1 MKIDQSN
8 VSLLSS
14 HSKHDEVVEKESLKK
29 WNRPEDNPEFA
40 NSNRGDKLILS
51 DIYKSAKHK
60 GAISKTSDDGLD
72 SSIDPK
78 LMKIIRALEMLT
90 GHKID
95 TSFLRKMHS
104 NGQNGVSKGK
114 GEGSTDEIRP
124 LGWGIDYNYQR
135 TEIHEESLNFSAQGS
150 VKTSDGRNID
160 FSMAMSMKSTTA
172 VSESFSFKA
181 GDALT
186 DPLVIN
192 FGTDTV
198 SISDVKKEFDL
209 NLDGKS
215 DSFNFVGSGSGFLAI
230 DKNGDGKINDGSELF
245 GPTKGNGFTELK
257 AYDSDNNGWI
267 DENDDVFKKL
277 LIWTK
282 DETGKEN
289 LYSLK
294 QKDVGA
300 LYLNT
305 VNTQF
310 NLNDSTYNP
319 QGVLRES
326 SLFLKESGGV
336 GTLQEVDLKV

>member
-1 MKIDQSN
+1 MKIDKSN
-8 VSLLSS
+8 VSLFSS
-14 HSKHDEVVEKESLKK
+14 HAKHDEVIEKESLKK

-40 NSNRGDKLILS
+40 NSNSGDKLVLS
-51 DIYKSAKHK
+51 DMYKSAKHMN
-60 GAISKTSDDGLD
+60 AVSKTSDDTLE

-78 LMKIIRALEMLT
+78 LMKIVRALEMLT

-95 TSFLRKMHS
+95 TSFLKRIDYNKAEILAKAKTE
-104 NGQNGVSKGK
+104 VS
-114 GEGSTDEIRP
+114 SDEAKP
-124 LGWGIDYNYQR
+124 LGWGIDYSYQR
-135 TEIHEESLNFSAQGS
+135 TEIHEESLNFSAQGN
-150 VKTSDGRNID
+150 VKTSDGRNIN
-160 FSMAMSMKSTTA
+160 FSMAMSMKSYTQ
-172 VSESFSFKA
+172 VNESLSFKA

-198 SISDVKKEFDL
+198 SISDVKKDFDL

-215 DSFNFVGSGSGFLAI
+215 DRFNFVGQGSGFLAL

-245 GPTKGNGFTELK
+245 GPTKGNGFNELK
-257 AYDSDNNGWI
+257 AYDSDKNGWI

-282 DETGKEN
+282 DESGKEN

-305 VNTQF
+305 ANTQF
-310 NLNDSTYNP
+310 DLNDSTYNL

-326 SLFLKESGGV
+326 SLFLKQSGGL
-336 GTLQEVDLKV
+336 GTLQEVDLKA

>member
-1 MKIDQSN
+1 MKIDQSS
-8 VSLLSS
+8 VSLFSS
-14 HSKHDEVVEKESLKK
+14 HAKHDEVIEKESLKK

-40 NSNRGDKLILS
+40 NNNRGDKLVLS
-51 DIYKSAKHK
+51 DIYKSAKQNK
-60 GAISKTSDDGLD
+60 AMSNISDDSLE

-78 LMKIIRALEMLT
+78 LMKIIRALEMLI

-95 TSFLRKMHS
+95 TSFLRKIDS
-104 NGQNGVSKGK
+104 NGQVGVADKKS
-114 GEGSTDEIRP
+114 EGATDEAKP
-124 LGWGIDYNYQR
+124 LGWGIDYSYQR
-135 TEIHEESLNFSAQGS
+135 TEIHEESLNFSAQGN

-160 FSMAMSMKSTTA
+160 FSMAMSMKSSMQI
-172 VSESFSFKA
+172 SESLSFKA

-198 SISDVKKEFDL
+198 SISDVKKDFDL

-215 DSFNFVGSGSGFLAI
+215 DSFNFVGSGSGFLAL

-245 GPTKGNGFTELK
+245 GPTKGNGFNELK

-267 DENDDVFKKL
+267 DENDEVFKKL

-300 LYLNT
+300 LYLNSAK
-305 VNTQF
+305 TQF
-310 NLNDSTYNP
+310 DLNGSTYNL

-336 GTLQEVDLKV
+336 GTLQEVDLKA

>member
-1 MKIDQSN
+1 MKIEQSN
-8 VSLLSS
+8 VSLFSS
-14 HSKHDEVVEKESLKK
+14 HSKHDEVIEQESLKK

-40 NSNRGDKLILS
+40 NNNRGDKLILS
-51 DIYKSAKHK
+51 DIYKSIKQNRAELK
-60 GAISKTSDDGLD
+60 IESNDLED
-72 SSIDPK
+72 SIDPK
-78 LMKIIRALEMLT
+78 LMQIIRALEMLT
-90 GHKID
+90 GKKID
-95 TSFLRKMHS
+95 TSFLRKLHS
-104 NGQNGVSKGK
+104 NEHGNAKNAQSA
-114 GEGSTDEIRP
+114 TDEARP

-135 TEIHEESLNFSAQGS
+135 SEIHEESLNFSAQGS
-150 VKTSDGRNID
+150 VKTADGRNID
-160 FSMAMSMKSTTA
+160 FSMAMSMKSS
-172 VSESFSFKA
+172 VEINESFSFKA

-186 DPLVIN
+186 DPLIIN

-215 DSFNFVGSGSGFLAI
+215 DSFNFVGEGNGFLAL
-230 DKNGDGKINDGSELF
+230 DKNDDGKINDGSELF
-245 GPTKGNGFTELK
+245 GPTKGNGFNELR

-282 DETGKEN
+282 DDNGVEN
-289 LYSLK
+289 LYSL
-294 QKDVGA
+294 QDKDVGA
-300 LYLNT
+300 LYLNG

-310 NLNDSTYNP
+310 DFNDVTYNL

-326 SLFLKESGGV
+326 SVFLKESGGV

>member
-8 VSLLSS
+8 VSLFSS
-14 HSKHDEVVEKESLKK
+14 HAKHDEVIEKESLKK
-29 WNRPEDNPEFA
+29 WNRPEDNPEFE
-40 NSNRGDKLILS
+40 NRNRGDKLVLS
-51 DIYKSAKHK
+51 DMYKSAKHRN
-60 GAISKTSDDGLD
+60 AVSKTSDDSLEQ
-72 SSIDPK
+72 SIDPK
-78 LMKIIRALEMLT
+78 LMKIVRALEMLT

-95 TSFLRKMHS
+95 TSFLKRIDS
-104 NGQNGVSKGK
+104 NKAQSLPKAK
-114 GEGSTDEIRP
+114 SEGSSDEVQP
-124 LGWGIDYNYQR
+124 LGWGIDYSYQR
-135 TEIHEESLNFSAQGS
+135 TEIHEESLNFSAQGN

-160 FSMAMSMKSTTA
+160 FSMAMSMKSYTQ

-198 SISDVKKEFDL
+198 SISDVKKDFDL
-209 NLDGKS
+209 NLDGKN
-215 DSFNFVGSGSGFLAI
+215 DSFNFVGQGSGFLAL

-245 GPTKGNGFTELK
+245 GPTKGNGFNELK
-257 AYDSDNNGWI
+257 AYDSDKNGWI

-282 DETGKEN
+282 DESGKEN

-305 VNTQF
+305 ANTQF
-310 NLNDSTYNP
+310 DLNDSTYNL

-326 SLFLKESGGV
+326 SVFLKESGGM
-336 GTLQEVDLKV
+336 GTLQEVDLKA